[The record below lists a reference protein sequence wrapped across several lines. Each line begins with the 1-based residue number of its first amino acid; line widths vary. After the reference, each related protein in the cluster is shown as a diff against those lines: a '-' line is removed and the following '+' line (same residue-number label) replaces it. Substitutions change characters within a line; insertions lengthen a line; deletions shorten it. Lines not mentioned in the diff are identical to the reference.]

1 MKNYLVLPINNNQNN
16 KDIVITS
23 KDGRNYGL
31 SVRLD
36 ANDPKYHVYV
46 DVTFLGEIAYISLKE
61 NEYSFANKKPDT
73 LYHEPLRPKIHYTV
87 STGWNN
93 DPNGMVYY
101 DGTYHMFYQ
110 FNPAGNTWGNM
121 HWGHA
126 TSKDM
131 IHYKEEDVALRP
143 DYLGAVYSGSAIVD
157 YENVSGLK
165 ENENDPIILFYT
177 AAGFRFNQC
186 IAYSTDKGKTFKRYN
201 KNPIIPFVTF
211 WNRDPKVIKCEELD
225 CYVMAVFLQDENDN
239 FILYKSKNLLDWEE
253 MQRLPIK
260 WDYECPDIYRIKV
273 IETNEYVYVLQ
284 GACGSYRIGKI
295 KDGKFDFDPRIS
307 KCLYGN
313 YIDYCAQSFSNLG
326 ERIVQV
332 NWQKSKVFDDM
343 PWGSN
348 LSLPQEV
355 TMHKH
360 ENGELHLYT
369 YIAKEFDNVEKQ
381 LYNGEKVEYDCG
393 FDIKAN
399 IEVNENSIIKC
410 FGVEIPLPEE
420 YNKGTLD
427 VRIIVDTISISFYIN
442 GGVKYTSLACLP
454 DYNLK
459 PLEIENGNI
468 NKEEVY
474 KVKSFVK

>member
-1 MKNYLVLPINNNQNN
+1 MSNYLVLPINNERENQ
-16 KDIVITS
+16 DVVVVA
-23 KDGRNYGL
+23 KDGTNYGL

-36 ANDPKYHVYV
+36 ADNPKYHIYV
-46 DVTFLGEIAYISLKE
+46 DVSFLGDISHVNIKE
-61 NEYSFANKKPDT
+61 NQYCFKSERPTS
-73 LYHEPLRPKIHYTV
+73 LYKEKLRPKIHYTV
-87 STGWNN
+87 PNGWNN

-101 DGTYHMFYQ
+101 DGVYHMFYQ

-131 IHYKEEDVALRP
+131 ITFKEEKVALRP

-157 YENVSGLK
+157 YENVSNLK

-186 IAYSTDKGKTFKRYN
+186 IAYSTDKGKTFKKYS

-211 WNRDPKVIKCEELD
+211 WNRDPKVIKCEELN
-225 CYVMAVFLQDENDN
+225 CYVMAVFLQDEENN
-239 FILYKSKNLLDWEE
+239 FILYKSNNLLDWEE

-260 WDYECPDIYRIKV
+260 GDYECPDIYKIKV
-273 IETNEYVYVLQ
+273 VETNEYVYVLQ
-284 GACGSYRIGKI
+284 GACGGYLIGQV
-295 KDGKFDFDPRIS
+295 KDGKFDFDLTVH

-313 YIDYCAQSFSNLG
+313 YIDYCAQSYSNLKD
-326 ERIVQV
+326 RIVQV
-332 NWQKSKVFDDM
+332 NWQKSIVYDNM

-360 ENGELHLYT
+360 EDGKLRLHT
-369 YIAKEFDNVEKQ
+369 YIAKEFDNVEKE
-381 LYNGEKVEYDCG
+381 LYTGEKPAYDCG
-393 FDIKAN
+393 YDIKAI

-410 FGVEIPLPEE
+410 FGIDIPLPKE
-420 YNKGTLD
+420 YNKGLLE
-427 VRIIVDTISISFYIN
+427 VRIIVDTIGVSFYIN
-442 GGVKYTSLACLP
+442 GGVKYTSIASLP
-454 DYNLK
+454 DYDLS
-459 PLEIENGNI
+459 PLEIINGNI
-468 NKEEVY
+468 KTQEVY
-474 KVKSFVK
+474 AVKALY